1 MVWSRRLSVSMG
13 NPEDFVKALSEALK
27 DSTVKEQFRTIFQPA
42 IDDLTRDLNSQMDI
56 WRKKFT
62 DDLRQ
67 ELDSLRKNIKAKDQK
82 IAELETE
89 IEVLK
94 DDQDRLEQY
103 SRRNSLRI
111 SGLPEQDGENVL
123 KKVVDLC
130 NNKLKLPVKI
140 SDFDRVHRVGKSGSP
155 ARPILVKFATYG
167 VRASVFKA
175 KSVLRPGGRH
185 PDAPW
190 TLGMA
195 AGLPDAS
202 TASAAMPN
210 NDAAS
215 ESDGNGNDPD
225 DVNDNEDEIDYT
237 KVFISEDL
245 TRNRQFI
252 LWKARLAKKKHII
265 RDCWTTDGQILLKD
279 NTNKIVPIQ
288 SLTQICTKFPAIDV
302 Q

>member
-27 DSTVKEQFRTIFQPA
+27 DNTVQEQFRTIFQPA

-140 SDFDRVHRVGKSGSP
+140 SDFDRVHRVGKSGAP
-155 ARPILVKFATYG
+155 DTGEIRDL
-167 VRASVFKA
+167 R
-175 KSVLRPGGRH
+175 RPGFSVQSQICAPPGRS
-185 PDAPW
+185 APW
-190 TLGMA
+190 CPMD
-195 AGLPDAS
+195 P
-202 TASAAMPN
+202 
-210 NDAAS
+210 
-215 ESDGNGNDPD
+215 GNG
-225 DVNDNEDEIDYT
+225 
-237 KVFISEDL
+237 SWL
-245 TRNRQFI
+245 
-252 LWKARLAKKKHII
+252 AGRLHSFRGDA
-265 RDCWTTDGQILLKD
+265 
-279 NTNKIVPIQ
+279 
-288 SLTQICTKFPAIDV
+288 
-302 Q
+302 